1 MSDIFV
7 TVFRNRSNHPVEI
20 DDYNGV
26 IARLEPGQEWELKST
41 TARTLYSR
49 FAEVVYKKGDAIETR
64 GNPEWKNPYE
74 GFWCLVL
81 NNEDGAHS
89 ESFQILTPQEA
100 GEVIGLSPNN
110 FIEAKRGFPRIV
122 PVDIHCKLIR
132 YSKIEW
138 REETERVPVD
148 GAPGYW
154 ETRTMLKK
162 ILIPRSDGELRKIE
176 TELEK
181 EALDKAKAEAEKS

>member
-49 FAEVVYKKGDAIETR
+49 FAEVVYNKGDMIETR

-81 NNEDGAHS
+81 N
-89 ESFQILTPQEA
+89 
-100 GEVIGLSPNN
+100 
-110 FIEAKRGFPRIV
+110 V
-122 PVDIHCKLIR
+122 PAVMA
-132 YSKIEW
+132 YNKI
-138 REETERVPVD
+138 T
-148 GAPGYW
+148 A
-154 ETRTMLKK
+154 
-162 ILIPRSDGELRKIE
+162 
-176 TELEK
+176 
-181 EALDKAKAEAEKS
+181 